1 MRLLTLISISSDD
14 EYRLLRQNL
23 FEQYSGNASVPVES
37 PLVPITAIYVQRGC
51 KPLAFILRCDSDISP
66 FTASKGYTST
76 PTSKPIIDQHKPAL
90 DHRKL
95 APSRT
100 KKLSATSGMVN
111 LIRKAT
117 GRKPPAAV
125 HETPLT
131 KDTRRGDNVV
141 NYLSRRS
148 ALVPRL
154 PHRKLAELPP
164 IVTDA
169 SRTPPQSSH
178 HSNARLEK
186 ARPLPLVSP
195 SGSARR
201 IVPSSSSMRET
212 IATTISDVFDDDNLT
227 SAEDIRAAITTSEDE
242 VRKLIDAFNELEA
255 SALRRFQTQH
265 ARRLPVTTPDVNV
278 LLEGRE
284 WREHR
289 LIPSPSPVLDF
300 KERFMLNSADSTGDG
315 ISIRSGSSH
324 QTSISQA
331 KSISSLRK
339 NPPGSPLSPHFRT
352 PPFFSARKDSISSI
366 SSQRVSFSSTRML
379 AVTSSSSSLPR
390 SGSHLALPKPKGKN
404 TSKESIDLEEGDDES
419 EISDIRR
426 RREELVARYTARLE
440 FLRAKLKGAELH
452 EKLLRK

>member
-1 MRLLTLISISSDD
+1 MIVISS
-14 EYRLLRQNL
+14 
-23 FEQYSGNASVPVES
+23 
-37 PLVPITAIYVQRGC
+37 
-51 KPLAFILRCDSDISP
+51 
-66 FTASKGYTST
+66 FTASKGYTSGT
-76 PTSKPIIDQHKPAL
+76 PTATKPIIDQHKPAL

-100 KKLSATSGMVN
+100 KKISATSGMVN

-131 KDTRRGDNVV
+131 KDTRRGDNV
-141 NYLSRRS
+141 NYLSKRS

-154 PHRKLAELPP
+154 PHRKLVELPP

-169 SRTPPQSSH
+169 LRTPPQSSH
-178 HSNARLEK
+178 SNTRFEK
-186 ARPLPLVSP
+186 ARPLPVVSP

-201 IVPSSSSMRET
+201 IVPSSSSMPET

-227 SAEDIRAAITTSEDE
+227 SAKDIRDAITTSEDE
-242 VRKLIDAFNELEA
+242 VRKLVDAFNELEA
-255 SALRRFQTQH
+255 SALLRFQTQH

-300 KERFMLNSADSTGDG
+300 KERYILNSADSTGDG

-352 PPFFSARKDSISSI
+352 PPLFPACKDSISSI

-379 AVTSSSSSLPR
+379 AVSSLPR
-390 SGSHLALPKPKGKN
+390 IGSHPSLPKPKGKN
-404 TSKESIDLEEGDDES
+404 TSKESIGLDEGDDES

>member
-1 MRLLTLISISSDD
+1 MIVTSTL
-14 EYRLLRQNL
+14 
-23 FEQYSGNASVPVES
+23 AVP
-37 PLVPITAIYVQRGC
+37 
-51 KPLAFILRCDSDISP
+51 
-66 FTASKGYTST
+66 KGYTSSI

-100 KKLSATSGMVN
+100 KLSATSGMVN

-117 GRKPPAAV
+117 GRKPPAAAV

-141 NYLSRRS
+141 NDPPKRS
-148 ALVPRL
+148 TLVPRL
-154 PHRKLAELPP
+154 PHRKLVELPP
-164 IVTDA
+164 IVTDT

-178 HSNARLEK
+178 HSNAREK
-186 ARPLPLVSP
+186 ARPIPPVSP

-201 IVPSSSSMRET
+201 IVPSSSSVRET
-212 IATTISDVFDDDNLT
+212 ITTTMSDVFDDDNLT
-227 SAEDIRAAITTSEDE
+227 SAKDIRAAITTSEDE
-242 VRKLIDAFNELEA
+242 ARKLVDAFNELEA
-255 SALRRFQTQH
+255 SALRRFQRQH

-289 LIPSPSPVLDF
+289 LIPSPSSPVFDF
-300 KERFMLNSADSTGDG
+300 KERYMLNAADSTGDG

-352 PPFFSARKDSISSI
+352 PPLFPARKNSISSM
-366 SSQRVSFSSTRML
+366 SSQRFSFNSTRML
-379 AVTSSSSSLPR
+379 AVTSSSSLPR
-390 SGSHLALPKPKGKN
+390 GGSRLVLPKLKGKN
-404 TSKESIDLEEGDDES
+404 ASKESIGLEDGDRDDES